1 MDFQIERNIPIPPRM
16 YGSKSTKYA
25 FALQMEVGDS
35 VLVQTRPIASAIS
48 NRLKI
53 SGYKFAT
60 RKVEGGIRVWRT
72 A

>member
-1 MDFQIERNIPIPPRM
+1 MDFQIERNIPIPPRT
-16 YGSKSTKYA
+16 YGSNSVKYA

-35 VLVQTRPIASAIS
+35 VLVETRRIASAVS
-48 NRLKI
+48 NRLKL
-53 SGYKFAT
+53 SGYKFVT